1 LCFDPAAWT
10 EGFVG
15 FSEVFGPIA
24 DGYPLTVTAVDQID
38 GAIEDPRL
46 VDVIDSELVVMSG
59 IPVMFK

>member
-1 LCFDPAAWT
+1 MCFDPAAGT

-15 FSEVFGPIA
+15 FREVLGPVA
-24 DGYPLTVTAVDQID
+24 DGYPLTDAAVDQVE

-46 VDVIDSELVVMSG
+46 VDVIDSELVIMSG